1 MARHQS
7 KRNRIWNATD
17 LRALQRVDDLPF
29 EEVRI
34 ETNTIASRMVSG
46 IYKDNIALERFID
59 PDFDPNKIDRDYLR
73 DLGNDFS
80 LLQPDPEGCKPHIAE
95 LKMHAMRVQ
104 VEFVPIRPGY
114 VIRVRDN
121 AGRRL
126 ALEGITDEFGNI
138 EVAGGEEVLKKLVV
152 IAESQQNYVV
162 GKPQEKHRH

>member
-104 VEFVPIRPGY
+104 VEFVPIRPGLLF
-114 VIRVRDN
+114 VCEITRAEDWPLK
-121 AGRRL
+121 RL
-126 ALEGITDEFGNI
+126 PMSLGM
-138 EVAGGEEVLKKLVV
+138 LKLQ
-152 IAESQQNYVV
+152 AEKKCLRS
-162 GKPQEKHRH
+162 